1 MNKLILVLA
10 VAMLGCTNLQT
21 KPTRMAVECNYT
33 NTVSDAWFFVGGSRK
48 DHSYTCRDIPAQSAP
63 KAIPLQVNP
72 DLVK

>member
-10 VAMLGCTNLQT
+10 MTMFGCTNLQT

-33 NTVSDAWFFVGGSRK
+33 NIVSDAWFFVGGSRK

-63 KAIPLQVNP
+63 KAEPLQVP
-72 DLVK
+72 AELVK